1 MKRKERLLL
10 AGLMCGLLFLLGC
23 GEPVVEEEVVEE
35 PPVVYVYS
43 TNDEISQKFEYVWD
57 KNEDLKERVEFITLP
72 EEGYVAAIEALLT
85 NPETE
90 KYPDVV
96 VADYEDITHF
106 TNAEYTLPLPE
117 MGFVD
122 KDFEQMYDY
131 TKAVVSNDKEDVMGV
146 TWKVNPGAFIYRKS
160 LAMEYLGY
168 DDEDNV
174 QSFVKDWDT
183 LIDTA
188 RTISKKSNGAVKL
201 LSSADV
207 LDKQFEPGIANTY
220 TAEANDI
227 NVSSQGTVFGYF
239 CDLDVISK
247 LEKVNKGTSNG
258 DWAICQGPEGF
269 VNGGS
274 WMFVTDKCP
283 DKELA
288 GDVIK
293 KLCTDSNVMA
303 KMAENDRE
311 FVNNKKVMS
320 NAYNTNKG
328 KLELLGGGDYIK
340 VFDKVATKAIL
351 EKPEDIVVE
360 QEIEA
365 ETEGEAEQE

>member
-1 MKRKERLLL
+1 MFEKFTEKAINVVDACFAEIEEIIKAFSCDLEITDKAVEKFGELQQ
-10 AGLMCGLLFLLGC
+10 LFIDLGN
-23 GEPVVEEEVVEE
+23 
-35 PPVVYVYS
+35 Y
-43 TNDEISQKFEYVWD
+43 
-57 KNEDLKERVEFITLP
+57 
-72 EEGYVAAIEALLT
+72 IEAIKGENYDLIKDIENICEIIYLCSCNEKKSDDLVKAFYLL
-85 NPETE
+85 
-90 KYPDVV
+90 K
-96 VADYEDITHF
+96 
-106 TNAEYTLPLPE
+106 
-117 MGFVD
+117 D
-122 KDFEQMYDY
+122 KF
-131 TKAVVSNDKEDVMGV
+131 DKEDVMGV

-258 DWAICQGPEGF
+258 DWAICHGPEGF

-288 GDVIK
+288 GEVIK